1 MYQLPICNMKV
12 TILKGLPASGKSTWA
27 KSQCDN
33 NTIRINKDDLRNMLG
48 GDFSKWKESLV
59 LELRD
64 RIIQESLDSGKNVI
78 VDDTNFHPKHE
89 ERIRDI
95 AKLFDVEVEI
105 KMFDTPV
112 EECIKRDQKRDKPVG
127 KSVIMDMYRKYV
139 KKIPEQIPYNN
150 LLPDCVIVDIDG
162 TLAHMTNRSPY
173 DYTKVDTDV
182 VDETIKMI
190 LQPYEIRPNTKIIV
204 CSGRKEECSKETVK
218 WLNDNGI
225 KFDDLFMRFTD
236 DLRKDSIVKQEIYEM
251 CIKDKYNVL
260 FVLDDRDQV
269 VNMWR
274 EQGLK
279 CLQVAEGNF

>member
-1 MYQLPICNMKV
+1 MNKI
-12 TILKGLPASGKSTWA
+12 IFLKGLPGSGKSKWA
-27 KSQCDN
+27 KEQCDE
-33 NTIRINKDDLRNMLG
+33 NTVRANKDDLRAMLG
-48 GDFSKWKESLV
+48 GDFSKSKEKII

-64 RIIQESLDSGKNVI
+64 RVICEALDSGKNVI

-89 ERIRDI
+89 ERIREI
-95 AKLFDVEVEI
+95 AGLFNAEVEI
-105 KMFDTPV
+105 KMFDVPV

-127 KSVIMDMYRKYV
+127 KAVIMEMYRKYV
-139 KKIPEQIPYNN
+139 KKIPEQVPYNN

-162 TLAHMTNRSPY
+162 TLAHMTDRSPY
-173 DYTKVDTDV
+173 DYTKVDTDA

-204 CSGRKEECSKETVK
+204 CSGRKEECSKETMK

-225 KFDDLFMRFTD
+225 KFDDLYMRITND
-236 DLRKDSIVKQEIYEM
+236 SRKDSIVKQEIYEK